1 MGAGAAPGLL
11 RGGAGYSAAVISDP
25 TELWLLRH
33 GQSLGNVARDRA
45 RDEQVETLDIAER
58 DMDVP
63 LSDLGV
69 RQAKA
74 FGRWL
79 GAQERQ
85 PEVVLA
91 SPYLRA
97 AQTAGIALEAAGL
110 DLRVHLDERLRERE
124 LGVLDLLTSHGV
136 ATRYPVEAE
145 RRRRL
150 GKFYHRPPGGESWVD
165 VPLRIRSLRDSLAR
179 EHLDKRVLLVSH
191 EVVIVI
197 WRYLLENLDEAGA
210 LALASEHPM
219 PNCSLTRY
227 VTNADDE
234 LALDLD
240 AWTAPLDAADV
251 PVTEAHDAP
260 VAPR

>member
-1 MGAGAAPGLL
+1 M
-11 RGGAGYSAAVISDP
+11 ISDP

-45 RDEQVETLDIAER
+45 RGPEVETLDIAER

-63 LSDLGV
+63 LSDLGE
-69 RQAKA
+69 RQAAA
-74 FGRWL
+74 FGCWL
-79 GAQERQ
+79 RTQERQ

-91 SPYLRA
+91 SPYVRA
-97 AQTAGIALEAAGL
+97 AETATIALDAAGL

-124 LGVLDLLTSHGV
+124 LGVLDLLTTHGV

-165 VPLRIRSLRDSLAR
+165 VALRVRSLRDSLAR

-197 WRYLLENLDEAGA
+197 WRYLIEDLDEATA
-210 LALASEHPM
+210 LALSREHPL

-227 VTNADDE
+227 ARDRNDE
-234 LALDLD
+234 LALNLD
-240 AWTAPLDAADV
+240 AWAAPLEASDV